1 MIRTLLGTRTI
12 RFDQRRSHFMGL
24 GQPSRRLRRIW
35 LLAGV
40 LGLGLTACG
49 GGGGGPATS
58 ARPTAALPTLSTPA
72 PRTSAPEPSASLP
85 TLPTRSPTAA
95 PPTTTPPP
103 ARTRTPVPTPT
114 RAPVPTPTPTREPTP
129 TQTAARAPAPA
140 PAPTQAFTPT
150 PSSTT
155 ASTSAASSSSPSPW
169 VWWLIGLLVA
179 AAVGVFVVLFVRG
192 RRARNAWNA
201 QLAGAVAESTWLAH
215 ELVPAA
221 LTTDSAAARRNV
233 WLASR
238 PRVEALERRLSAVVT
253 SAPEDQ
259 VGSVGRLRDAVRD
272 LGSAM
277 DADAATDSGDRES
290 LGAARQAQ
298 RQVEEALRVFQ
309 QPPAADDPRTVPN
322 G

>member
-1 MIRTLLGTRTI
+1 
-12 RFDQRRSHFMGL
+12 
-24 GQPSRRLRRIW
+24 
-35 LLAGV
+35 
-40 LGLGLTACG
+40 
-49 GGGGGPATS
+49 
-58 ARPTAALPTLSTPA
+58 
-72 PRTSAPEPSASLP
+72 
-85 TLPTRSPTAA
+85 
-95 PPTTTPPP
+95 
-103 ARTRTPVPTPT
+103 
-114 RAPVPTPTPTREPTP
+114 
-129 TQTAARAPAPA
+129 
-140 PAPTQAFTPT
+140 
-150 PSSTT
+150 
-155 ASTSAASSSSPSPW
+155 

-192 RRARNAWNA
+192 RRTRNVWNA

-221 LTTDSAAARRNV
+221 LTTDNAAARRNV
-233 WLASR
+233 WRASR

-272 LGSAM
+272 LRSAM
-277 DADAATDSGDRES
+277 DADAATEISGDRES